1 MYSSSNQLNVDA
13 FALPMIGIGMVL
25 RLLGGNST
33 RGALGMALTGF
44 GLFFIGIDVLKD
56 AFEGFVSTLELQRFT
71 VQGVQEVLLFLGI
84 GFLMTVLTQSS
95 SAAWV
100 SLWESLVTFLIE
112 WFPARKQVR
121 LYRQLAASPLSFR
134 QQSSTD

>member
-1 MYSSSNQLNVDA
+1 
-13 FALPMIGIGMVL
+13 MIGIGMVL
-25 RLLGGNST
+25 RLLGGNSA
-33 RGALGMALTGF
+33 RGALGMALAGF

-95 SAAWV
+95 IAAWV
-100 SLWESLVTFLIE
+100 SLWESLVTFLI
-112 WFPARKQVR
+112 
-121 LYRQLAASPLSFR
+121 
-134 QQSSTD
+134 

>member
-1 MYSSSNQLNVDA
+1 MYSSSHQLNGDA

-25 RLLGGNST
+25 RLLGGNSA

>member
-25 RLLGGNST
+25 RLLGGNSA